1 MADVRITD
9 LTNEQKPEM
18 IDLKVEAEK
27 GNTEAIAAFK
37 SLRGGASKPVW
48 CNCSGSVSL
57 L

>member
-27 GNTEAIAAFK
+27 GNTEAIVAFK

-48 CNCSGSVSL
+48 CRCSL
-57 L
+57 K

>member
-37 SLRGGASKPVW
+37 SLQGGANPCCCW
-48 CNCSGSVSL
+48 CCIL
-57 L
+57 IL

>member
-48 CNCSGSVSL
+48 CRCSIK
-57 L
+57 